1 MKTKSTWLQ
10 IIIIYY
16 YFKLTSTNQEL
27 KITLFYNLKLLLY
40 KEFKAQIFLYFS
52 KSPTTNNG
60 VISEW
65 PLDGSRYCHPAAEKQ
80 RTAEVHRYDMLSHS
94 SIRSKLFIPIFHFL
108 SWSTKVHPQRN
119 SEMWTQTNVV

>member
-27 KITLFYNLKLLLY
+27 KITLFYNLKLLLF

-60 VISEW
+60 VW
-65 PLDGSRYCHPAAEKQ
+65 Y
-80 RTAEVHRYDMLSHS
+80 LSD
-94 SIRSKLFIPIFHFL
+94 R
-108 SWSTKVHPQRN
+108 
-119 SEMWTQTNVV
+119 